1 MIPSMEARLKLRCF
15 KASWNSVPKHFRTG
29 MHMQGNKRLIVGLGR
44 TGMSVARY
52 LRAQGIPFA
61 VTDSRTAPPELD
73 TLKDVAPDAMVKT
86 GGFDVSLLNDVN
98 EVIAS
103 PGVSLREPIL
113 VEAARRGLPVV
124 GDIELFARASKVPV
138 AGITGTNGKSTVTTL
153 VALMAQACGL
163 RAFAGGNLG
172 RPALELLQETPADLF
187 VLELSSFQ
195 LETTHSLKTRTATV
209 LNVTSDHMDRYD
221 SLLDYAHAKA
231 RIFNHCECA
240 VINHDDA
247 LVMAMPRNGQR
258 TLGFSVQHND
268 AEYSTMQTANEIVL
282 VSHGRPLVN
291 MTQLKLTGM
300 HNAANALAALA
311 LCEALQLDIK
321 TCVQAL
327 KEFPGLPH
335 RAQWVADIKGVR
347 YIEDSKG
354 TNVGATLAAV
364 QGMLG
369 PLIVIAGG
377 QGKGQDFAPLA
388 TAFRNKVRC
397 ALLLGQDASQINSV
411 LKDVCATQ
419 FVNSMEEA
427 VTTAASLAQRGDT
440 VLLSPACA
448 SLDMFRDYAH
458 RGDVFT
464 SAVKGLMS

>member
-1 MIPSMEARLKLRCF
+1 MQ
-15 KASWNSVPKHFRTG
+15 NKH
-29 MHMQGNKRLIVGLGR
+29 LIVGLGR

-61 VTDSRTAPPELD
+61 ITDSRAAPPELD
-73 TLKDVAPDAMVKT
+73 SLKNLAPEVAIRI
-86 GGFDVSLLNDVN
+86 GGLDVSLLDDVTA
-98 EVIAS
+98 VIAS
-103 PGVSLREPIL
+103 PGVSLHEPIL
-113 VEAARRGLPVV
+113 IEAKQRGLPVI
-124 GDIELFARASKVPV
+124 GDIELFARANKVPV
-138 AGITGTNGKSTVTTL
+138 VAITGTNGKSTVTTL

-172 RPALELLQETPADLF
+172 RPALDLLQESPADLF

-195 LETTHSLKTRTATV
+195 LETTSSLRTTTSTV

-221 SLLDYAHAKA
+221 SMLDYAQAKA
-231 RIFNHCECA
+231 RILDRCECA
-240 VINHDDA
+240 VVNHDDA

-258 TLGFSVQHND
+258 ALSFSVQHND
-268 AEYSTMQTANEIVL
+268 ADYSTMQTANEVVL
-282 VSHGRPLVN
+282 CAHGRPIVN
-291 MTQLKLTGM
+291 MSQLKLTGL

-311 LCEALQLDIK
+311 MCEALQLDMK
-321 TCVQAL
+321 SCLQAL

-364 QGMLG
+364 QGMSG

-388 TAFRNKVRC
+388 PAFRNKVRC
-397 ALLLGQDASQINSV
+397 AVLLGQDASQLNDV
-411 LKDVCATQ
+411 LKSVCDTK

-427 VTTAASLAQRGDT
+427 VSTAATLAQQGDT

-458 RGDVFT
+458 RGDVFV
-464 SAVKGLMS
+464 SSVRDLAGKGVNA

>member
-1 MIPSMEARLKLRCF
+1 M
-15 KASWNSVPKHFRTG
+15 NS
-29 MHMQGNKRLIVGLGR
+29 KRLIVGLGR

-61 VTDSRTAPPELD
+61 ITDSRAAPPELAS
-73 TLKDVAPDAMVKT
+73 LKEIAPDVVIRT
-86 GGFDVSLLNDVN
+86 GGFDVSLLNDVS

-113 VEAARRGLPVV
+113 VEAQRRGLPVV
-124 GDIELFARASKVPV
+124 GDIELFARANKVPV
-138 AGITGTNGKSTVTTL
+138 VAITGTNGKSTVTTL

-172 RPALELLQETPADLF
+172 RPALDLLQESPADLF

-195 LETTHSLKTRTATV
+195 LETTHLLKTTTSTV

-221 SLLDYAHAKA
+221 SMLDYAQAKA
-231 RIFNHCECA
+231 RIFDRCACA
-240 VINHDDA
+240 VVNHDDA
-247 LVMAMPRNGQR
+247 VVMAMPRNGQR
-258 TLGFSVQHND
+258 VLSFSVKHND
-268 AEYSTMQTANEIVL
+268 ADYSTMQTANEVVL
-282 VSHGRPLVN
+282 CSHGRPIIN
-291 MTQLKLTGM
+291 MSQLKLTGL

-311 LCEALQLDIK
+311 MCEALQLDMK
-321 TCVQAL
+321 NCLQAL
-327 KEFPGLPH
+327 KDFPGLPH

-364 QGMLG
+364 QGMSG

-388 TAFRNKVRC
+388 PAFRNKVRC
-397 ALLLGQDASQINSV
+397 AVLLGQDASQINAV
-411 LKDVCATQ
+411 LKGVCDIKL
-419 FVNSMEEA
+419 VNSMEEA
-427 VTTAASLAQRGDT
+427 VNTAAHIAQRGDT

-448 SLDMFRDYAH
+448 SLDMFKDYAH
-458 RGDVFT
+458 RGDVFVN
-464 SAVKGLMS
+464 SVKGLVANDMAVQGANA

>member
-1 MIPSMEARLKLRCF
+1 LMTQAHQQTNKKL
-15 KASWNSVPKHFRTG
+15 
-29 MHMQGNKRLIVGLGR
+29 IIGLGR
-44 TGMSVARY
+44 TGMSVARH
-52 LRAQGIPFA
+52 LRSQNIPFA
-61 VTDSRTAPPELD
+61 VTDSRAAPPELD
-73 TLKDVAPDAMVKT
+73 VLKTMVPDVVVRT
-86 GGFDVSLLNDVN
+86 GGFDHALLDDIN

-113 VEAARRGLPVV
+113 VEAAKRGLSLV
-124 GDIELFARASKVPV
+124 GDIELFARATKTPV
-138 AGITGTNGKSTVTTL
+138 VGITGTNGKSTVTTL

-172 RPALELLQETPADLF
+172 RPALDLLQESPADLF

-195 LETTHSLKTRTATV
+195 LETIHSLKTKASTV

-221 SLLDYAHAKA
+221 SMLDYAQAKA
-231 RIFNHCECA
+231 KIFDRCDCA
-240 VINHDDA
+240 VVNQDDP

-258 TLGFSVQHND
+258 SLSFSVQHND
-268 AEYSTMQTANEIVL
+268 ADYSTMQTANEIVL

-291 MTQLKLTGM
+291 MTQLKLTGR

-311 LCEALQLDIK
+311 LCDALQLDMK
-321 TCVQAL
+321 ACLQAL

-364 QGMLG
+364 QGMSG

-388 TAFRNKVRC
+388 PAFRNKVRC
-397 ALLLGQDASQINSV
+397 AVLLGQDASQLSSV
-411 LKDVCATQ
+411 LKNVCETKL
-419 FVNSMEEA
+419 VGSMEEA
-427 VTTAASLAQRGDT
+427 VSTAASIAQQGDT

-458 RGDVFT
+458 RGDVFVN
-464 SAVKGLMS
+464 AVKGLSA